1 MQAILDQEDMSNL
14 SKEDR
19 LEYIMYLIWH
29 PVRHQPRI
37 KFRPLAFS
45 NELSQRCAVSDKTRE
60 LRAIYLDKVHRNAIH
75 ELSKHPTKKHPS

>member
-29 PVRHQPRI
+29 PVVH
-37 KFRPLAFS
+37 RPKINFLKRCVVS
-45 NELSQRCAVSDKTRE
+45 NESVELRTIYLKKIQRRAVRE
-60 LRAIYLDKVHRNAIH
+60 LVKLIH
-75 ELSKHPTKKHPS
+75 EPVEETIL